1 MDLLLRNLDYPLGS
15 QTAMGKK
22 HKSKKHH
29 RKGTDASEGNKI
41 RTDEI

>member
-1 MDLLLRNLDYPLGS
+1 
-15 QTAMGKK
+15 MGKK

-41 RTDEI
+41 RTDEIWLRILIIV